1 MEEYFYAI
9 LDENKVCVGIMQ
21 TIQEQNCLNKIKLDK
36 LDNDKMHHSYI
47 DGVWSDNVIS
57 SYEEP
62 TVSETPTIESLAD
75 KIEQLTKILEENNI
89 TI

>member
-1 MEEYFYAI
+1 MEEYFYAV
-9 LDENKVCVGIMQ
+9 LDENKVCIGIMQ
-21 TIQEQNCLNKIKLDK
+21 TIQEQNDVNKVKLDM
-36 LDNDKMHHSYI
+36 LDNDKMYHSYI
-47 DGVWSDNVIS
+47 DGVWLDDVIS

-62 TVSETPTIESLAD
+62 TVSEVPTIESLAD

>member
-9 LDENKVCVGIMQ
+9 LDEQNVCVGIMQ
-21 TIQEQNCLNKIKLDK
+21 TIQKSEDTNKIELET

-47 DGVWSDNVIS
+47 DGVWSDDVIV
-57 SYEEP
+57 SYEET
-62 TVSETPTIESLAD
+62 TVSETPSIESLAE